1 MLKKYLV
8 FVKRELR
15 ISHDIPI
22 IFMDD
27 ANFAKKIAAFGEIS
41 DKKYRIKEVDTKDFW
56 MPILKQKSFREF
68 VEKKYKIAMGSIM
81 QHDDIDEAF
90 DVETMNGE

>member
-1 MLKKYLV
+1 MDLALESGHV
-8 FVKRELR
+8 VKPSNGWYSPVNE
-15 ISHDIPI
+15 D
-22 IFMDD
+22 
-27 ANFAKKIAAFGEIS
+27 GEIS

-56 MPILKQKSFREF
+56 LPILKQKSFREF